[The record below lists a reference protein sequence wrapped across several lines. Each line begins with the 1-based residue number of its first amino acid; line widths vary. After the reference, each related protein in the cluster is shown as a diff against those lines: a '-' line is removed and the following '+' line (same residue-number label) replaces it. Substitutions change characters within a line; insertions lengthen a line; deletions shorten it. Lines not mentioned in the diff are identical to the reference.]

1 MDTPETST
9 RVSGWKAFCQT
20 NDISWPTYVLI
31 CIFGMGSWIAVNG
44 LWVELPV
51 LVRYA
56 PEQWNLPS
64 YLTVIFQLANIG
76 PVIYALGNH
85 FAPKK
90 VQEKCAIFFVVT
102 LGAVACALLA
112 FFWDETSY
120 IGGGKHS
127 IVLFILSF
135 CVAIVDCTSSV
146 VFLTFMSI
154 FPSFYMSALF
164 VGETSS
170 GLLPAFVALGQGIN
184 SKKVNCSANATE
196 ASSSNQTTKDNSG
209 LRFSPEDFFFFL
221 FAMMVACGL
230 AFFALNYLPLAR
242 RQHVRV
248 RHSSTTV
255 EESDSVT
262 RPLWDESSRS
272 VIYSSSARTSTHEDF
287 YMKDTSSCRQ
297 RFSWC
302 EPHILYLLCI
312 QGWINCLSNGVLPS
326 IAAYAS
332 EPYGD
337 KTYHLVATLSNIASA
352 LTCFVALWLRCLS
365 TKVVFILSSIFTILS
380 SYVVALASMSPTP
393 PLHGTVLGSFIII
406 AVSVVSSILL
416 SYVKL
421 MISMIMRDHG
431 KQALFWCGISI
442 QTGSCIGA
450 LVMFPLVNILKLFHQ
465 PNSC

>member
-51 LVRYA
+51 LVRYV

-102 LGAVACALLA
+102 VGAVACALLA

-393 PLHGTVLGSFIII
+393 PLHGTALGSFIII

>member
-31 CIFGMGSWIAVNG
+31 CIFGLGSWIAVNG

-90 VQEKCAIFFVVT
+90 VQEKSTIFFIVT

-112 FFWDETSY
+112 FFWNETSN

-127 IVLFILSF
+127 TVLFILSF

-170 GLLPAFVALGQGIN
+170 GLLPAFVALGQGIG
-184 SKKVNCSANATE
+184 SKSVSCSANATE
-196 ASSSNQTTKDNSG
+196 TSSSNQTTKGDTG

-248 RHSSTTV
+248 RRSGATV

-272 VIYSSSARTSTHEDF
+272 VIYSSSTSTSTHGDF
-287 YMKDTSSCRQ
+287 YMKDTPSCSQ

-312 QGWINCLSNGVLPS
+312 QGWINCLSNGILPS
-326 IAAYAS
+326 LATYAS

-337 KTYHLVATLSNIASA
+337 KTYHLVATLSSIASA
-352 LTCFVALWLRCLS
+352 LICFVALWLPCLS
-365 TKVVFILSSIFTILS
+365 TKVVFILSGIFTVLS

-393 PLHGTVLGSFIII
+393 PLHGTALGSFIVI
-406 AVSVVSSILL
+406 AVSVVSNILL
-416 SYVKL
+416 SYAKL
-421 MISMIMRDHG
+421 IISMIMRDHG
-431 KQALFWCGISI
+431 KQALFWCGIAI

>member
-393 PLHGTVLGSFIII
+393 PLHGTALGSFIII

>member
-51 LVRYA
+51 LVRYV

-102 LGAVACALLA
+102 VGAVACALLA

-272 VIYSSSARTSTHEDF
+272 VIYSSSTRTSTHEDF
-287 YMKDTSSCRQ
+287 YMKDTSSCRH

-326 IAAYAS
+326 IATYAS

-352 LTCFVALWLRCLS
+352 LTCFVALWLPCLS

-393 PLHGTVLGSFIII
+393 PLHGTALGSFIII